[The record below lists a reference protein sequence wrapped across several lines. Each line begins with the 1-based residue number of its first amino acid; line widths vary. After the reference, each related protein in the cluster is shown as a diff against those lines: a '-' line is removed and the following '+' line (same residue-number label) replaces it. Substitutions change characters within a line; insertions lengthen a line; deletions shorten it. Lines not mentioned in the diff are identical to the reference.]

1 MIQISQFGEI
11 TQFKMGRE
19 SQGEAP
25 WEPPGQVFYWT
36 SAYLVDGLLIDTGCP
51 HTVEEFIRS
60 LEGRAVKLAVNTH
73 YHEDHVGANYL
84 LQQKLG
90 LKILASHKSVP
101 LINTVY
107 KQQTYQEVVW
117 GIPVPTK
124 VELLPDRIETE
135 HFRFDVVPTPGH
147 CRDHVALIEPTH
159 GWCFSGDLYSSQEPK
174 AIRPEEDMD
183 ETARSM
189 QKLIDLETD
198 ELVLFTGLGNVVQ
211 DGRQALRACITYLK
225 DLSLKAKQLE
235 KQGLSASAI
244 RDQIFGRETVLAEI
258 TEGDVSAENM
268 VRAILRAK
276 I

>member
-1 MIQISQFGEI
+1 MIQINQFGEI

-25 WEPPGQVFYWT
+25 WEPHGQVFYWT

-107 KQQTYQEVVW
+107 KQQPYQEVVW